1 MTSRLVACCLAVL
14 VSVTLAACGG
24 DSGEPRPDL
33 LLVSSRDG
41 DYAIY
46 ALDADG
52 ANQKRLTPRESDPST
67 PEGLFFQTD
76 PAWSP
81 DGRRIAF
88 ASKRSGSFDIYVMNA
103 DGTGTRRLTTAQ
115 ADETHPTWSPD
126 GSRIAYEHGAR
137 DIYVMSSDGTGAKR
151 ITDDEASEGQPA
163 WSPEGD
169 AIAYSRRTP
178 GTPLRELWLVAPDG
192 SNARRVTSLG
202 AITISPTWSPDATRL
217 AFASDVNARLY
228 DVYVHTL
235 GRKGV
240 RRLTHEGPDTFEP
253 AWSPD
258 GSVIAYSQNGSIWT
272 VDLEGGVEELTDPDG
287 NDAMPAWNPVL
298 APAES

>member
-1 MTSRLVACCLAVL
+1 VPLHLLARSLTLLAMVL
-14 VSVTLAACGG
+14 AAATACGG
-24 DSGEPRPDL
+24 GGGEPRPDL

-52 ANQKRLTPRESDPST
+52 SNPKRLTPADNDPTT

-81 DGRRIAF
+81 DGRLIAF
-88 ASKRSGSFDIYVMNA
+88 ASKREGNFDVYVMNA
-103 DGTGTRRLTTAQ
+103 DGTGTRRLTSSDT
-115 ADETHPTWSPD
+115 DETHPTWSPD
-126 GSRIAYEHGAR
+126 GSRIAYEHGST
-137 DIYVMSSDGTGAKR
+137 DIYVMDADGSGAR
-151 ITDDEASEGQPA
+151 PVTDNEASEAQPA

-169 AIAYSRRTP
+169 LIAYSRREP
-178 GTPLRELWLVAPDG
+178 GSPLREIWVVGPDG
-192 SNARRVTSLG
+192 ADPRRVTSLG

-228 DVYVHTL
+228 DIYVHTL

-240 RRLTHEGPDTFEP
+240 RRLTREGPDTFEP

-258 GSVIAYSQNGSIWT
+258 GSRIAYSQDGAIWT
-272 VDLEGGVEELTDPDG
+272 VDLGGEVGELTDRDD
-287 NDAMPAWNPVL
+287 NDASPAWNPV
-298 APAES
+298 PPPP